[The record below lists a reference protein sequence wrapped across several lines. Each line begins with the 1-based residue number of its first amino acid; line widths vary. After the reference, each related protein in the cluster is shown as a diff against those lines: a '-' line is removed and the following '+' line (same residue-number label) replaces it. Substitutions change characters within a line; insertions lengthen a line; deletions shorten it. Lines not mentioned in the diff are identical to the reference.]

1 MYDGNSRTGV
11 EIKQELSDGNRNKT
25 GITEEKRMK
34 TLYVSDLDGT
44 LLGSN
49 ERTSDF
55 TNRTINALVAD
66 GMLFSYATARS
77 YITAHKVT
85 QGLNAQIPVII
96 YNGAF
101 IRDQV
106 SGKILLSSYFEGA
119 EAFAQ
124 ELFEADVYPLVY
136 AMLPSEKFQENFQEK
151 IQTGFQERVQEKF
164 QERIQENFQENFYEK
179 FSEKF
184 SYMPAHVNDG
194 MRRFLDTRKE
204 DVRERKVQSRE
215 ELLEGRIFYFTC
227 IDERE
232 KLAPLYER
240 YRENYHCVFSQEIY
254 TKAWFLEIM
263 PLETSKANAVLR
275 LKEYL
280 GCDRVVAFG
289 DHYNDLDMFQIA
301 DEAYAV
307 ENAVGELKAA
317 AAGVIAS
324 NDDDGVA
331 RFLLERLKKE
341 KSRPAF

>member
-1 MYDGNSRTGV
+1 
-11 EIKQELSDGNRNKT
+11 
-25 GITEEKRMK
+25 MK

-44 LLGSN
+44 LLGSS
-49 ERTSDF
+49 EKTSDF
-55 TNRTINALVAD
+55 TNRTINELVAD

-136 AMLPSEKFQENFQEK
+136 AMHPSEKCQTGYQEK
-151 IQTGFQERVQEKF
+151 NQTE
-164 QERIQENFQENFYEK
+164 IQENFQ
-179 FSEKF
+179 EKF

-194 MRRFLDTRKE
+194 MRRFLDMRKG
-204 DVRERKVQSRE
+204 DVRERRVQSRE

-240 YRENYHCVFSQEIY
+240 YRERYHCVLSQEIY

-263 PLETSKANAVLR
+263 PPETSKANAVLR

-307 ENAVGELKAA
+307 ENAVDELKAA

-341 KSRPAF
+341 KNRPVF

>member
-1 MYDGNSRTGV
+1 
-11 EIKQELSDGNRNKT
+11 
-25 GITEEKRMK
+25 MK

-49 ERTSDF
+49 ERTSDL

-85 QGLNAQIPVII
+85 QGLNAQIPVNI

-136 AMLPSEKFQENFQEK
+136 AMLPSEKFQENFQE
-151 IQTGFQERVQEKF
+151 
-164 QERIQENFQENFYEK
+164 RIQENFQENFYEK
-179 FSEKF
+179 FSEKC

-240 YRENYHCVFSQEIY
+240 CRENYHCVFSQEIY

-317 AAGVIAS
+317 ATGVIAS

-341 KSRPAF
+341 KK

>member
-1 MYDGNSRTGV
+1 
-11 EIKQELSDGNRNKT
+11 
-25 GITEEKRMK
+25 MK

-55 TNRTINALVAD
+55 TNRTINELVAD

-136 AMLPSEKFQENFQEK
+136 AMLPSEKCRAEFQEK

>member
-1 MYDGNSRTGV
+1 MC
-11 EIKQELSDGNRNKT
+11 IGNREDYGT
-25 GITEEKRMK
+25 MK

-44 LLGSN
+44 LLGSS
-49 ERTSDF
+49 EKTSDF
-55 TNRTINALVAD
+55 TNRTINEFVAD

-151 IQTGFQERVQEKF
+151 
-164 QERIQENFQENFYEK
+164 
-179 FSEKF
+179 F

-194 MRRFLDTRKE
+194 MRRFLDMRKG
-204 DVRERKVQSRE
+204 DVRERGVQSRE

-307 ENAVGELKAA
+307 ENAVEELKAA
-317 AAGVIAS
+317 ATGVIAS

-341 KSRPAF
+341 KK

>member
-1 MYDGNSRTGV
+1 
-11 EIKQELSDGNRNKT
+11 
-25 GITEEKRMK
+25 MK

-49 ERTSDF
+49 EKTSDF
-55 TNRTINALVAD
+55 TNRTINELVAD

-119 EAFAQ
+119 QAFAK
-124 ELFEADVYPLVY
+124 ELFEADVYPIVY
-136 AMLPSEKFQENFQEK
+136 AMIPPKKFQTEFQEKIPENFSEKFQENFS
-151 IQTGFQERVQEKF
+151 
-164 QERIQENFQENFYEK
+164 EK

-184 SYMPAHVNDG
+184 SYMPAHMNDG
-194 MRRFLDTRKE
+194 MRRFLDTRKGDE
-204 DVRERKVQSRE
+204 RERKVRSRE
-215 ELLEGRIFYFTC
+215 ELLEGNIFYFTC
-227 IDERE
+227 IDEHD
-232 KLAPLYER
+232 KLEALYER
-240 YRENYHCVFSQEIY
+240 YKGIYHCVFSQEIY

-263 PLETSKANAVLR
+263 PLQTSKANAVLR
-275 LKEYL
+275 LKEFL
-280 GCDRVVAFG
+280 GCDRIVAFG
-289 DHYNDLDMFQIA
+289 DHYNDLDLFQIA

-307 ENAVGELKAA
+307 ENAVDELKEAA
-317 AAGVIAS
+317 TGIIAS

-331 RFLLERLKKE
+331 RFLLEHLKKE
-341 KSRPAF
+341 KNRPVY

>member
-1 MYDGNSRTGV
+1 
-11 EIKQELSDGNRNKT
+11 
-25 GITEEKRMK
+25 MK

-49 ERTSDF
+49 ERTSDL

-136 AMLPSEKFQENFQEK
+136 AMLPPEKCRAEFQEK

-164 QERIQENFQENFYEK
+164 QERIQENFQE
-179 FSEKF
+179 KF

-194 MRRFLDTRKE
+194 MRRFLDMRKG
-204 DVRERKVQSRE
+204 DVRERRVQSRE

-289 DHYNDLDMFQIA
+289 DHYNDLDLFQIA

-317 AAGVIAS
+317 ATGVIAS

-341 KSRPAF
+341 KK

>member
-1 MYDGNSRTGV
+1 
-11 EIKQELSDGNRNKT
+11 
-25 GITEEKRMK
+25 MK

-85 QGLNAQIPVII
+85 RGLNAQIPVII

-106 SGKILLSSYFEGA
+106 SGKILLSSYFESA

-124 ELFEADVYPLVY
+124 ELFGADVYPLVY
-136 AMLPSEKFQENFQEK
+136 AMLPPEKCRAEFQEK
-151 IQTGFQERVQEKF
+151 IQTGFQERVQ
-164 QERIQENFQENFYEK
+164 
-179 FSEKF
+179 EKF

-204 DVRERKVQSRE
+204 DVRERKVHSRE

-317 AAGVIAS
+317 ATGVIAS

-341 KSRPAF
+341 KK

>member
-1 MYDGNSRTGV
+1 
-11 EIKQELSDGNRNKT
+11 
-25 GITEEKRMK
+25 MK

-44 LLGSN
+44 LLGSS
-49 ERTSDF
+49 EKTSDF
-55 TNRTINALVAD
+55 TNRTINEFVAD

-151 IQTGFQERVQEKF
+151 
-164 QERIQENFQENFYEK
+164 
-179 FSEKF
+179 F

-194 MRRFLDTRKE
+194 MRRFLDMRKG
-204 DVRERKVQSRE
+204 DVRERGVQSRE

-307 ENAVGELKAA
+307 ENAVEELKAA
-317 AAGVIAS
+317 ATGVIAS

-341 KSRPAF
+341 KK